1 VSSLQ
6 ARETEMDT
14 AAAVA
19 QIKAVMSAPTVEVA
33 CVVLRASGE
42 AQEVVIDQRK
52 VNELLGGAP
61 TVVGG
66 IRSLDVM
73 AVALRDGK
81 GKKATK
87 HKLPDTFD
95 SNIRGDIVLFRS
107 DEDAAPLAFSLKE
120 YSEWVEAGMPD
131 AEVDEEE
138 EEGGEEEEEEEEES
152 DGEAE
157 EANFEE
163 LSVPE
168 LKKGCAMLGL
178 STEGSREDLIARLK
192 EACPEE
198 DEDDED
204 ESDEDEDES
213 DEDEDEESG
222 EEEDEETMKERIRE
236 HLTSLSVAQLK
247 EACAELGL
255 SKEGAKAELLAR
267 LLEHA
272 LQSGQAYEE
281 EDGEEEEEEEEEEEA
296 VAPAPMSSKAAGK
309 QKASPPPVKTIA
321 KGSRAKARAA

>member
-1 VSSLQ
+1 VST
-6 ARETEMDT
+6 REETEMDT

-272 LQSGQAYEE
+272 LQSGQADEE